1 MPEQNPNKILDLMKE
16 KYGLSHISKAIAI
29 SPSDTLFSIYRKTAR
44 YLYKNGMDNGDYGD
58 KDEIIALSHQL
69 EVPKETITKVDS
81 SNLVP
86 EEKAA
91 FVKLFKF
98 KNTANDKWEDHIYQ
112 YLENGKRNYIFIKPN
127 GSITPT
133 YYGIKR
139 FWKDTN
145 KRIQDLASLNNY
157 YSGENKQI
165 APWLTRAK
173 DENEK
178 VYFTAYSRNL
188 LIGYDKLNTDIKKSF
203 NQKLEH
209 DTAFSSNKDINKRF
223 TTLIANLNNPENG
236 GKGRQYLFTAD
247 GSYDFFNKN
256 SHTPSYD
263 EWKKAENNTPLKVYV
278 KDNDNQSKENI
289 TKELS
294 KLLISNSDQDQM
306 IIPKSSLQLFL
317 ASNEA
322 IHFTTQYLKKTYNL
336 TLQNQYDLN
345 QAKSSHAK
353 YFQTKKNI
361 DKSTLVEMN
370 KLSTEL
376 SNHFKNVEIDND
388 VDLNDLRKF
397 IPELKDTLSVLP
409 HSLDDT
415 KPVLRFRKLKNHK
428 ALGMFTPI
436 NNTLAIDFRYN
447 KDTKETGLQSFVHE
461 YGHFLDYN
469 YNKNGLPLS
478 LSNAFSS
485 SLQSSQSELEN
496 NQLTKKEL
504 TYLETPS
511 EVFARAFETY
521 ASHNGLN
528 NSTIQNKEIY
538 NSKDV
543 RFATFTPEIRKN
555 IFNYF
560 DKQFPE
566 MKQKIQNLSQQNTK
580 NMGATKHVYRYYS
593 PFRPIN
599 PGTFPKESSK
609 PLKIK
614 NFDERKN
621 VGANLTVWGYIEYPT
636 PLSTNV
642 QQDYDLIDEKP
653 LKIARHIQNLN
664 LKKNLNLTDI
674 SLNMSK
680 PTEIESTIWENEE
693 AAKSHRGMFATIA
706 INTSNINSENSDQEI
721 QRNLVTQLAALSN
734 SKYYDPKFTT
744 AIKAKVDRLQHISDQ
759 TNDHK
764 SSTSNI
770 KKFKSQETQKSEIDE
785 LKSNAINYINN
796 LLLDYGLANKTKIAT
811 GDIGADDIPRIV
823 TNLKT
828 KQSKKMDLNITYQTN
843 NKDLFGEIRL
853 NSKEVLAK
861 AKQLQTNFPRNYS
874 KQDNFNYIISQ
885 SLVKSLNNP
894 RLGTSYKGC
903 KISKGDLT
911 KTKEHLAN
919 IANEINNWENTPKW
933 SKVHHT
939 LCLVG
944 RKNDYHLKDMGSFIK
959 QQDDIYLTGKMTKNN
974 ITKAFNLNLSKL
986 NAFNLPENKLQS
998 LFSKELTQQM
1008 LVITKREMRRQAYLI
1023 SRGRMEPNSNTKTM
1037 ELAKTFENSKK
1048 SNEPEKIL
1056 FARNNKTIDDSEF
1069 RNSKVENQL
1078 NRVFAKKIIKENK
1091 LASDKD
1097 TLHKIVQNIAWNRA
1111 YSKANHL
1118 DSSAHA
1124 GYTIEKKLFNNKEY
1138 KTNFLSNE
1146 NKQNKIKKV
1155 SHHQNINLF
1164 QNQDLN
1170 M

>member
-1 MPEQNPNKILDLMKE
+1 MPEQNPNKILDLMKQ
-16 KYGLSHISKAIAI
+16 KYGLSHISKTITI

-69 EVPKETITKVDS
+69 EVPKEAITKVDS

-112 YLENGKRNYIFIKPN
+112 YLENGKRNYVFIKPN

-133 YYGIKR
+133 YYGIRR

-178 VYFTAYSRNL
+178 VYFTAYSRDL

-209 DTAFSSNKDINKRF
+209 DTAFSSNKNINKRF
-223 TTLIANLNNPENG
+223 ATLIANLNNPKNG
-236 GKGRQYLFTAD
+236 GKGGQYLFTAD

-256 SHTPSYD
+256 SHTPSYN

-278 KDNDNQSKENI
+278 KDNDDQSKENI

-306 IIPKSSLQLFL
+306 VIPKSSLQSFL
-317 ASNEA
+317 ANNDA
-322 IHFTTQYLKKTYNL
+322 IYFTTKYLKKTYNL

-361 DKSTLVEMN
+361 DKSTLAEMN

-376 SNHFKNVEIDND
+376 SAYFKKVEIDND
-388 VDLNDLRKF
+388 VDLNDLKKF

-447 KDTKETGLQSFVHE
+447 RDTKETGLQSFVHE

-521 ASHNGLN
+521 ASHKGLN
-528 NSTIQNKEIY
+528 NSTIKNKEIY

-543 RFATFTPEIRKN
+543 RFVTFTPEIRKKM
-555 IFNYF
+555 FSYF
-560 DKQFPE
+560 DAQFPD
-566 MKQKIQNLSQQNTK
+566 MQSKIQQLYEQTK
-580 NMGATKHVYRYYS
+580 TNQATTTQKYRYYS
-593 PFRPIN
+593 KYRPIN
-599 PGTFPKESSK
+599 PGTYPTHDNK

-614 NFDERKN
+614 NFDDRKN
-621 VGANLTVWGYIEYPT
+621 IGGNVKAWGYVEYPAK
-636 PLSTNV
+636 LSLED
-642 QQDYDLIDEKP
+642 QQNYDLMSDKSIQ
-653 LKIARHIQNLN
+653 IAKELATINAQKH
-664 LKKNLNLTDI
+664 LNLTDI
-674 SLNMSK
+674 TINPSNPNLIEYTVWKDLKSAQKSIGPSAIFSIDSNRIKENNFKKNISVELLNQQ
-680 PTEIESTIWENEE
+680 I
-693 AAKSHRGMFATIA
+693 
-706 INTSNINSENSDQEI
+706 
-721 QRNLVTQLAALSN
+721 ALSK
-734 SKYYDPKFTT
+734 SKSYDP
-744 AIKAKVDRLQHISDQ
+744 D
-759 TNDHK
+759 
-764 SSTSNI
+764 
-770 KKFKSQETQKSEIDE
+770 
-785 LKSNAINYINN
+785 
-796 LLLDYGLANKTKIAT
+796 
-811 GDIGADDIPRIV
+811 
-823 TNLKT
+823 
-828 KQSKKMDLNITYQTN
+828 
-843 NKDLFGEIRL
+843 
-853 NSKEVLAK
+853 
-861 AKQLQTNFPRNYS
+861 
-874 KQDNFNYIISQ
+874 
-885 SLVKSLNNP
+885 
-894 RLGTSYKGC
+894 
-903 KISKGDLT
+903 
-911 KTKEHLAN
+911 
-919 IANEINNWENTPKW
+919 
-933 SKVHHT
+933 
-939 LCLVG
+939 
-944 RKNDYHLKDMGSFIK
+944 FIK
-959 QQDDIYLTGKMTKNN
+959 SFKNN
-974 ITKAFNLNLSKL
+974 VLKLTNKFNQPLYEISLSK
-986 NAFNLPENKLQS
+986 A
-998 LFSKELTQQM
+998 
-1008 LVITKREMRRQAYLI
+1008 EMHRQAYLI
-1023 SRGRMEPNSNTKTM
+1023 SRGRMKPTSDSKTM
-1037 ELAKTFENSKK
+1037 KLAKTFEKRRESEK
-1048 SNEPEKIL
+1048 SNTFEIIL
-1056 FARNNKTIDDSEF
+1056 SARNNANINNDEF
-1069 RNSKVENQL
+1069 TNDKIENQL

-1091 LASDKD
+1091 LASNKE
-1097 TLHKIVQNIAWNRA
+1097 TLHRIAHNIAWNRA
-1111 YSKANHL
+1111 YNKVNHL
-1118 DSSAHA
+1118 DSSAQA
-1124 GYTIEKKLFNNKEY
+1124 GYAIEKKLFNNKEY
-1138 KTNFLSNE
+1138 KSNFSPKE
-1146 NKQNKIKKV
+1146 NKQNQIKNV
-1155 SHHQNINLF
+1155 SHNQDINLF